1 MRVLVA
7 SLLLV
12 MASGCKTVRFN
23 EQERLQTDRALAFDP
38 DALDVEMR
46 GRIITPRE
54 GAIGGFTG
62 SAGAGGC
69 GCN

>member
-1 MRVLVA
+1 VR
-7 SLLLV
+7 LLL
-12 MASGCKTVRFN
+12 ACALLLAACGCKTVRFN
-23 EQERLQTDRALAFDP
+23 EQERLQTDRALAFDF

-46 GRIITPRE
+46 GRILTPRE
-54 GAIGGFTG
+54 GALGGFTG